1 MHMDRWSSID
11 KGLTEKPELVFALA
25 APVGT
30 PLEPIQDAAQEELDK
45 RGYACETV
53 RLSSILADC
62 LELGLP
68 VPSGSCS
75 ELERIMRL
83 MDLGDRLRQVAG
95 RGDALAVLAIA
106 RIVESRGGR
115 KPQPGRAYI
124 IRQLKH
130 PDEVVRF
137 TRTYES
143 AFQLI
148 SVYCPEQV
156 RRANLVRQGMSEA
169 DAQMLIERDSSGGHP
184 YAQQLRDTFCM
195 GDVFIR
201 VTQDD
206 EDAFA
211 SATDPCH
218 NCAKHIVGAGIRR
231 VVYVEPCFLVHVLME
246 LG

>member
-1 MHMDRWSSID
+1 
-11 KGLTEKPELVFALA
+11 
-25 APVGT
+25 
-30 PLEPIQDAAQEELDK
+30 
-45 RGYACETV
+45 
-53 RLSSILADC
+53 
-62 LELGLP
+62 
-68 VPSGSCS
+68 
-75 ELERIMRL
+75 
-83 MDLGDRLRQVAG
+83 
-95 RGDALAVLAIA
+95 
-106 RIVESRGGR
+106 
-115 KPQPGRAYI
+115 
-124 IRQLKH
+124 
-130 PDEVVRF
+130 
-137 TRTYES
+137 
-143 AFQLI
+143 
-148 SVYCPEQV
+148 
-156 RRANLVRQGMSEA
+156 MSEA